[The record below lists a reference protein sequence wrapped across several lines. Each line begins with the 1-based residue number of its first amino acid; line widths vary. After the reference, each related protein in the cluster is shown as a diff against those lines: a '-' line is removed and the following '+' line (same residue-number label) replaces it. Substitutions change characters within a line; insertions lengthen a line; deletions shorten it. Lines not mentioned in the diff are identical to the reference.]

1 MRRFVAAR
9 SIAGYFRFILI
20 QTNQLI
26 RPAASIGRA
35 PQGQKPRRCGRHALA
50 RIRLCSRRSCEE
62 MGVAN
67 GERQIEIAGRGAG
80 VVEEAR
86 AD

>member
-1 MRRFVAAR
+1 LFESVEIPVRALSENRRP
-9 SIAGYFRFILI
+9 IKKPAGA
-20 QTNQLI
+20 
-26 RPAASIGRA
+26 PADAKKA
-35 PQGQKPRRCGRHALA
+35 RRCGRDALA

-67 GERQIEIAGRGAG
+67 GERQIKIAGRGAD
-80 VVEEAR
+80 VIEEAR